1 LRSADVTN
9 LESDYRFLSRLE
21 NRLRI
26 GTDQAAWALPTAPD
40 ALTPL
45 ARRMGYEGPDA
56 AQRLL
61 EELDFRRTRLRTIF
75 DACFSREQ
83 ERTTSS

>member
-1 LRSADVTN
+1 VTN

-26 GTDQAAWALPTAPD
+26 GTDQAAWALPTDPD

-45 ARRMGYEGPDA
+45 ARRMGYTDA
-56 AQRLL
+56 AERLL
-61 EELDFRRTRLRTIF
+61 DELDFRRTRLRTIF
-75 DACFSREQ
+75 DACFAREY
-83 ERTTSS
+83 ERTTGL